1 MAGPAPAAWFF
12 FLLVF
17 IVAVSATAFSF
28 RLLAYLALCLSRPKD
43 LRRRYGA
50 WAVVTGPT
58 SGIGRSVALELA
70 RRGLNLVLLDLD
82 AANLQETSQAIEAR
96 HAVNIKTVVLDL
108 ALVATPQG
116 GHHSSVRSISR
127 FCVLT
132 SIPIDR

>member
-17 IVAVSATAFSF
+17 IVAVTATAFSF

-82 AANLQETSQAIEAR
+82 AANLQETSQAIKAR
-96 HAVNIKTVVLDL
+96 HAVMIKTVVLDL

-116 GHHSSVRSISR
+116 GHQFDQQILRAHHAVY
-127 FCVLT
+127 
-132 SIPIDR
+132 